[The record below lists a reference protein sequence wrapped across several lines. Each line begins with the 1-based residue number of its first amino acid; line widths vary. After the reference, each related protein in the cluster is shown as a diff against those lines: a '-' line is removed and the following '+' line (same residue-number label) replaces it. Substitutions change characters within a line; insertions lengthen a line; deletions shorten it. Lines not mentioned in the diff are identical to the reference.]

1 MGDRLVRAMTY
12 VILAAAVV
20 WMGSKAATRLWD
32 PDAWWHLRL
41 GNDLID
47 QRSLS
52 TPGHWSSFA
61 TVPWVPTEPL
71 PEVVAAYLQR
81 GFGYAGLAW
90 LFGLGAVLV
99 VLAVQVTNRR
109 EAAQLPATVA
119 TVLFLL
125 PAYGSITPRPQLV
138 SFVLLSVVLA
148 AWLQTDR
155 DLRPRWWLIPLTFVW
170 SLCHGF
176 WFIGAAYGFLFVV
189 GIALSRRADLRTLAR
204 LAAVPVACF
213 LVVLLNPIGL
223 KVFEAPFRV
232 NAVAGYITEWQRTSL
247 LTAGP
252 LGALL
257 MVALTVVLWAVTRSG
272 VSWVRVLVLVSA
284 VFWVW
289 YAERLV
295 TVGAIVAAPM
305 LAGALDGLL
314 ARSRGAEPMAES
326 ARGPSRRELG
336 IMAAIGAAYLA
347 VLAVVVPQT
356 SAQPGRVP
364 LALDAALDRLPAG
377 TPVFN
382 DYVMGAWIA
391 WRHPDLNQYID
402 GLSTPYSE
410 QHYAQFHRAETAS
423 PGWYRVVRQSGA
435 PVALVEE
442 GGPLATG
449 LLSRGWETLGSDEGY
464 LLLRRPGAG
473 DLR

>member
-32 PDAWWHLRL
+32 PDVWWHLRL

-47 QRSLS
+47 QRSLA
-52 TPGHWSSFA
+52 TPHWSAFA
-61 TVPWVPTEPL
+61 NASWVPTEPL
-71 PEVVAAYLQR
+71 PEVVAAYTQR
-81 GFGYAGLAW
+81 AFGYAGLAW
-90 LFGLGAVLV
+90 LFGLAAVLV
-99 VLAVQVTNRR
+99 VLTVQITNRR

-125 PAYGSITPRPQLV
+125 PAYGSVTPRPQLV
-138 SFVLLSVVLA
+138 SFVLLSVTLA

-155 DLRPRWWLIPLTFVW
+155 DLRPRWWLVPLTFVW

-176 WFIGAAYGFLFVV
+176 WFIGAAYGILFVA
-189 GIALSRRADLRTLAR
+189 GIALSRRAGLRTLGR
-204 LAAVPVACF
+204 LAVVPVASF

-223 KVFEAPFRV
+223 AVFEAPFKV

-257 MVALTVVLWAVTRSG
+257 MVALTAVLWAVTRSG
-272 VSWVRVLVLVSA
+272 VSWVRVLVLGSA

-295 TVGAIVAAPM
+295 IVGALVAAPL
-305 LAGALDGLL
+305 LAAALDGLL
-314 ARSRGAEPMAES
+314 ARSRGDEPVTATT
-326 ARGPSRRELG
+326 RGAGRRELG
-336 IMAAIGAAYLA
+336 MVAAIGAAYLA
-347 VLAVVVPQT
+347 VLAVLVPHT
-356 SAQPGRVP
+356 SAEPGRVP
-364 LALDAALDRLPAG
+364 LALDAELDRLPAG

-382 DYVMGAWIA
+382 DYLMGAWIA

-402 GLSTPYSE
+402 GLATPYSAE
-410 QHYAQFHRAETAS
+410 HYTQFHRAETAS
-423 PGWYRVVRQSGA
+423 PGWYGVVRRSGA
-435 PVALVEE
+435 PYALVEQ

-449 LLSRGWETLGSDEGY
+449 LLGRGWGTMGSDEGY
-464 LLLRRPGAG
+464 LLLRRPGPLN
-473 DLR
+473 LR

>member
-12 VILAAAVV
+12 VILAGAVV

-32 PDAWWHLRL
+32 PDIWWHLRL
-41 GNDLID
+41 GNDLIA

-52 TPGHWSSFA
+52 APAHWSSFA
-61 TVPWVPTEPL
+61 TVPWVPTEPV
-71 PEVVAAYLQR
+71 PEVVAAYAQR

-90 LFGLGAVLV
+90 LYGFGAALV
-99 VLAVQVTNRR
+99 VVVVQVTNRR

-148 AWLQTDR
+148 AWLQTER
-155 DLRPRWWLIPLTFVW
+155 DLKPRWWLIPLTFAW

-189 GIALSRRADLRTLAR
+189 GIALSRRADLRTLLR
-204 LAAVPVACF
+204 LAVVAVASF
-213 LVVLLNPIGL
+213 LVVLLNPIGPQ
-223 KVFEAPFRV
+223 VFEAPFRV
-232 NAVAGYITEWQRTSL
+232 NAIAPYITEWQRTPL

-257 MVALTVVLWAVTRSG
+257 MVALTVVLWAVTRTR
-272 VSWVRVLVLVSA
+272 VSWVRVLVLASA

-295 TVGAIVAAPM
+295 TVGAVVAAPM
-305 LAGALDGLL
+305 LASALEALL
-314 ARSRGAEPMAES
+314 ARSRDEAPAEPT
-326 ARGPSRRELG
+326 RGPTRRELG
-336 IMAAIGAAYLA
+336 IMGGIVAAFLV

-356 SAQPGRVP
+356 SAEPGQVP
-364 LALDAALDRLPAG
+364 LALDADLDRLPAG

-391 WRHPDLNQYID
+391 WRHPDLDQYID
-402 GLSTPYSE
+402 GLATPYSAE
-410 QHYAQFHRAETAS
+410 HYAQFHRAETAS
-423 PGWYRVVRQSGA
+423 PGWYRVVRDSRA
-435 PVALVEE
+435 PVALVEQD
-442 GGPLATG
+442 GPLAHG
-449 LLSRGWETLGSDEGY
+449 LIGRGWQTVGSDAGF
-464 LLLRRPGAG
+464 LLLRRPGSG
-473 DLR
+473 VLE

>member
-1 MGDRLVRAMTY
+1 M
-12 VILAAAVV
+12 
-20 WMGSKAATRLWD
+20 
-32 PDAWWHLRL
+32 
-41 GNDLID
+41 
-47 QRSLS
+47 
-52 TPGHWSSFA
+52 
-61 TVPWVPTEPL
+61 PTEPL
-71 PEVVAAYLQR
+71 PEVVSAYVQR
-81 GFGYAGLAW
+81 AFGYSGLAW

-138 SFVLLSVVLA
+138 SFVLLAVVLA

-155 DLRPRWWLIPLTFVW
+155 DLKPRWWLIPLTFVW

-204 LAAVPVACF
+204 LALVPVASF

-223 KVFEAPFRV
+223 AVFEAPFRV

-257 MVALTVVLWAVTRSG
+257 MVALTAVLWAVTRTG
-272 VSWVRVLVLVSA
+272 VSWVRVMVLVSA

-295 TVGAIVAAPM
+295 IVGAIVAAPL
-305 LAGALDGLL
+305 LAAALDGLL
-314 ARSRGAEPMAES
+314 ARSRADAPERRDHPWTRAPRARDHGRDRGGLPRGAGGDRPAHLVG
-326 ARGPSRRELG
+326 ARAGAARARRGPR
-336 IMAAIGAAYLA
+336 
-347 VLAVVVPQT
+347 PD
-356 SAQPGRVP
+356 PGRDP
-364 LALDAALDRLPAG
+364 GLQRLRDGCLDRLAPPRPAAVHRRVG
-377 TPVFN
+377 HAVHR
-382 DYVMGAWIA
+382 GAL
-391 WRHPDLNQYID
+391 RRLPPGRD
-402 GLSTPYSE
+402 GV
-410 QHYAQFHRAETAS
+410 A
-423 PGWYRVVRQSGA
+423 RVVRRRPAVGRAVRPGRGGRAARHRACWGGA
-435 PVALVEE
+435 
-442 GGPLATG
+442 GT
-449 LLSRGWETLGSDEGY
+449 TLGSDEGY
-464 LLLRRPGAG
+464 LLLQRPGPLH
-473 DLR
+473 LR